1 MFCMNCGT
9 QLPDGAKFCMNCGT
23 KVGEVGAGAVHSGKK
38 YPSYAMLYPD
48 SMAYLESPAYQR
60 ERGLMTVSYTHLDVY
75 KRQM

>member
-38 YPSYAMLYPD
+38 YP
-48 SMAYLESPAYQR
+48 
-60 ERGLMTVSYTHLDVY
+60 
-75 KRQM
+75 

>member
-23 KVGEVGAGAVHSGKK
+23 KVGEVGAGAVPSGKK

-48 SMAYLESPAYQR
+48 SMAYLESPCLSAR
-60 ERGLMTVSYTHLDVY
+60 ARSDEAVRAWRDAVCGF
-75 KRQM
+75 